1 MAPRLSPELQG
12 VALTVFATCLFG
24 LMDGLSKLLLLEYP
38 LPLIVWLRHLLAA
51 PLVFVMLRIVYG
63 RMPDL
68 RSRRPGLQF
77 VRSAL
82 LVLQIA
88 IAFVAFRA
96 MPIGEVQT
104 IFATTPLV
112 VMALS
117 ARLLG
122 EPAGFARTLSVLVG
136 LVGILVMLRPGFAEL
151 HPAAL
156 VACLGIFVYAGYQL
170 LTRVVGRLDPAP
182 TSFAL
187 QAVFSA
193 MLTTLVGPWFWRPV
207 DLRGWLLIVAVA
219 VIGSIGHYSLVR
231 ALSLA
236 PAPVIQPF
244 LYVHIVFG
252 TLFGWLLFGE
262 LPDRWAVAGAALIVG
277 AGVFASWHEAR
288 RQRAS

>member
-1 MAPRLSPELQG
+1 MAIRLPPELQG
-12 VALTVFATCLFG
+12 VALTICATCLFG

-38 LPLIVWLRHLLAA
+38 LPLVVWLRHLLAV
-51 PLVFVMLRIVYG
+51 PLVFLMLRLMYG
-63 RMPDL
+63 QLPDL
-68 RSRRPGLQF
+68 RARRPVLQV

-88 IAFVAFRA
+88 LAFVAFRA

-122 EPAGFARTLSVLVG
+122 EPAGFARMLAVLVG
-136 LVGILVMLRPGFAEL
+136 LLGILVMLRPGFAEL
-151 HPAAL
+151 RPAAL

-170 LTRVVGRLDPAP
+170 LTRVVGRTDFPS

-187 QAVFSA
+187 QALVSA
-193 MLTTLVGPWFWRPV
+193 ILTSLVGPWFWQPV
-207 DLRGWLLIVAVA
+207 EARGWALLVALA
-219 VIGSIGHYSLVR
+219 LLGSIGHFSLVR

-244 LYVHIVFG
+244 LYFHIVFG
-252 TLFGWLLFGE
+252 TFFGWLLFGE
-262 LPDRWAVAGAALIVG
+262 LPDRFAVAGAALIIG
-277 AGVFASWHEAR
+277 AGVLASWHEAR
-288 RQRAS
+288 RQRPS